1 MDQFSYL
8 SVLLSIIL
16 GLAITQVLK
25 GFRGMLLT
33 RARIRFYWPT
43 VLWSF
48 TLLLMF
54 VQSWWAM
61 FGMRNVGVLDVS
73 RRSASIVLQT
83 ILEYMLAATV
93 LPDFFGTETIDLRE
107 HYYSHARWFFGMTV
121 AVLATVSRRR
131 TFVEGHFAEPAD
143 VGFQV
148 GFLVDVAD
156 RGADAARLVPQI
168 AGDPRDAW
176 RRMIAYILLLFMRL
190 H

>member
-8 SVLLSIIL
+8 TVLLSIIL

-25 GFRGMLLT
+25 GFRGLLLT
-33 RARIRFYWPT
+33 RARVRFYWPT
-43 VLWSF
+43 VLWCF
-48 TLLLMF
+48 TLLLIF

-61 FGMRNVGVLDVS
+61 FGLRKVVVWTFPAFSLPL
-73 RRSASIVLQT
+73 AQT

-93 LPDFFGTETIDLRE
+93 LPDFFGASNIDLKE

-121 AVLATVSRRR
+121 VMLTISIAKTKIVD
-131 TFVEGHFAEPAD
+131 GHFAEPAD

-148 GFLVDVAD
+148 GFLLMSLI
-156 RGADAARLVPQI
+156 AALTHREWFHKLQAVL
-168 AGDPRDAW
+168 AMVGVG
-176 RRMIAYILLLFMRL
+176 AYIFMLFMRL

>member
-43 VLWSF
+43 IVWSF
-48 TLLLMF
+48 TLLLIF

-61 FGMRNVGVLDVS
+61 FYMRV
-73 RRSASIVLQT
+73 IVLWTFPTFGT
-83 ILEYMLAATV
+83 ILLQTVSEYMLGAIV
-93 LPDFFGTETIDLRE
+93 LPDFFGAETIDLKE
-107 HYYSHARWFFGMTV
+107 HYYAHARWFFGLMV
-121 AVLATVSRRR
+121 LMLATSLVKS
-131 TFVEGHFAEPAD
+131 FVVDGRFPSLTD
-143 VGFQV
+143 TGFQLC
-148 GFLVDVAD
+148 F
-156 RGADAARLVPQI
+156 AAMSLI
-168 AGDPRDAW
+168 ATPTRNEWFHKLQAILALLG
-176 RRMIAYILLLFMRL
+176 MGAYIFMLFMRL

>member
-33 RARIRFYWPT
+33 RARVRFYWPA
-43 VLWSF
+43 VLWCF
-48 TLLLMF
+48 TLLLIF

-61 FGMRNVGVLDVS
+61 FGMRNVVVWTFPVFS
-73 RRSASIVLQT
+73 MPVMQT

-93 LPDFFGTETIDLRE
+93 LPDFFGASTIDLKE

-121 AVLATVSRRR
+121 VLLAISIMKTKV
-131 TFVEGHFAEPAD
+131 VEGHLAEPAD
-143 VGFQV
+143 AGFQAV
-148 GFLVDVAD
+148 FLVMSLI
-156 RGADAARLVPQI
+156 AAVTQREWFHKLQAILAMLGV
-168 AGDPRDAW
+168 G
-176 RRMIAYILLLFMRL
+176 AYIFVLFMRL